1 MHILKHD
8 CYQDLMPNRV
18 RNILVVSSPYDAF
31 IMEQDGGLLEHVFMQ
46 VRGISLVEPPRFS
59 VVSSGSEAFELLRM
73 KKFDLVLFM
82 PRFLDKQKSLE
93 FAQQVKELQPQVPVV
108 LLVRNAKEL
117 NHKVKNFPKTYVD
130 RVFMWSGNRSV
141 LWSIIK
147 WTEDR
152 LNAEHDTALA
162 LVRTLIVIEDSPYY
176 YSSLLPMLY
185 KSMVKQ
191 TQAVMDDTL
200 SDEQRLIKLRARTKI
215 LLACDYEEA
224 EALYLKYRDS
234 VIGIIS
240 DTRFPRNGVIEAEA
254 GVHFLK
260 KVKADNPE
268 LPLLLTSNEKI
279 NAERAKE
286 IPAMFQDKNSPHLH
300 QDLKNFLINNMGF
313 GSFVFKLPSG
323 EEVARASNLKS
334 MEKALKHIPAESLV
348 YHSNQNHFSNWLFA
362 RTEVELAIYFRSVMP
377 YHFATAEELRHCL
390 VSHLR
395 EHRRRRQRGII
406 AQFNAGE
413 FDFDSVFSKMGEGS
427 LGGKARGLAFMSRYL
442 QENRHVFEPYQNV
455 SVGLPKTTVIGTDYF
470 DEFIEEN
477 NFYDLAE
484 HRFSNE
490 EIGVRFAQGQLPA
503 ALMNQL
509 RELLEVADYPLAV
522 RSSSLLE
529 DSQEQPFA
537 GLYATY
543 MLPNNDRDFE
553 ERFRQLSLAVKLV
566 YASTFYEAPKA
577 FSRSTSHR
585 TEEEKM
591 AVVIQQVV
599 GDNYGDYYYPLMSG
613 TAQSHNFYPLN
624 FMKAEEGVV
633 QLAMGMGKIVVEGG
647 ETIRFS
653 PAYPKNIV
661 QFASAVSTAKSS
673 QKHFYALKMN
683 ENSFRQ
689 LWVDEGATLARRNT
703 QEAVNEA
710 PLFYL
715 ASTYDAN
722 DARIRDSYEGKGM
735 PIITFANILKYDE
748 FPLAE
753 VISKMLEIGKR
764 GFGCDIEI
772 EFAVNLNRNVELSG
786 GKKWEFVL
794 LQARP
799 MISAD
804 DGLDVSITDEDK
816 SNAICFSTNAL
827 GRGVS
832 KNIRDILFVDPELFS
847 SVTSNQIVPEI
858 SQLNSLLEKE
868 GKKYLLVGTGRWG
881 SSDHCLGVPVQWND
895 ISAVGGIVEAGTE
908 RFSPDPSQGT
918 HFFQNITSLGIA
930 YYTVYRSE
938 DQIDW
943 QWFKNAPAM
952 TELRFVKHIQL
963 EKPIVVKVDGRKN
976 HGVLLIK
983 EK

>member
-1 MHILKHD
+1 MHKLRYD

-18 RNILVVSSPYDAF
+18 KNILVVSSPYDAF

-59 VVSSGSEAFELLRM
+59 VVSSGQEAFDLLAM

-82 PRFLDKQKSLE
+82 PRFLDKEKSLE
-93 FAQQVKELQPQVPVV
+93 FARQVKLLQPQVPVV

-117 NHKVKNFPKTYVD
+117 NHKVKNFPRQYVD

-147 WTEDR
+147 WAEDR
-152 LNAEHDTALA
+152 MNAEHDTALA
-162 LVRTLIVIEDSPYY
+162 QVRTLIVIEDSPYY

-185 KSMVKQ
+185 RSMVKQ

-200 SDEQRLIKLRARTKI
+200 SDEQRLLKLRARTKI

-224 EALYLKYRDS
+224 EALYTKYRNS
-234 VIGIIS
+234 TIGIMS
-240 DTRFPRNGVIEAEA
+240 DTRFPRNGEVEAEA
-254 GVHFLK
+254 GVQFLK
-260 KVKADNPE
+260 MVKADNPE
-268 LPLLLTSNEKI
+268 MPLLLMSNEKV
-279 NAERAKE
+279 NEERAKV

-300 QDLKNFLINNMGF
+300 QDLKRFLVYNMGF
-313 GSFVFKLPSG
+313 GNFIFKLPSG

-334 MEKALKHIPAESLV
+334 MEKALKHIPTESLI
-348 YHSNQNHFSNWLFA
+348 YHSSQNHFSNWLFA
-362 RTEVELAIYFRSVMP
+362 RTEVELALYFRSVMP
-377 YHFATAEELRHCL
+377 HHFSTAEELRKCL

-395 EHRRRRQRGII
+395 EHRRLRQRGII

-442 QENRHVFEPYQNV
+442 QDNREAFEGFSDV
-455 SVGLPKTTVIGTDYF
+455 HVGLPKTTVIGTDYF

-477 NFYDLAE
+477 DFYDLAE

-490 EIGVRFAQGQLPA
+490 DISIKFGQGQLPESLA
-503 ALMNQL
+503 NDL

-543 MLPNNDRDFE
+543 MLPNNDLDFE
-553 ERFRQLSLAVKLV
+553 ERFRQLSMAVKMV
-566 YASTFYEAPKA
+566 YASTFFEAPKA

-599 GDNYGDYYYPLMSG
+599 GDVYGNYFYPIISG
-613 TAQSHNFYPLN
+613 TAQSHNFYPLS
-624 FMKAEEGVV
+624 FMDAKDGVV
-633 QLAMGMGKIVVEGG
+633 QMALGMGKIVVEGG

-653 PAYPKNIV
+653 PRYPKKIV
-661 QFASAVSTAKSS
+661 QFASALSTAQYA
-673 QKHFYALKMN
+673 QKNFYALKMD
-683 ENSFRQ
+683 ENCFTSS
-689 LWVDEGATLARRNT
+689 WVQEDDTLEKRKVID
-703 QEAVNEA
+703 AVKDA
-710 PLFYL
+710 PFHYI
-715 ASTYDAN
+715 ASTYEPN
-722 DARIRDSYEGKGM
+722 DARIRDSFDGKGI
-735 PIITFANILKYDE
+735 PVLTFANILKFGE
-748 FPLAE
+748 FPLPE
-753 VISKMLEIGKR
+753 VIQRMLEIGKR

-772 EFAVNLNRNVELSG
+772 EFAVNLNKDYANNG
-786 GKKWEFVL
+786 GKKWEFIL

-799 MISAD
+799 MITAD
-804 DGLDVSITDEDK
+804 DGLDITISESEK
-816 SNAICFSTNAL
+816 ERAICYSTNAL
-827 GRGVS
+827 GRGIA
-832 KNIRDILFVDPELFS
+832 KNIRDIIFVDPQNFS
-847 SVTSNQIVPEI
+847 SVTSMQIVPEI
-858 SQLNSLLEKE
+858 SKLNHLLEKE
-868 GKKYLLVGTGRWG
+868 GRRYLLVGAGRWG

-895 ISAVGGIVEAGTE
+895 ISAVAGIIEGSTPE
-908 RFSPDPSQGT
+908 FCPDPSQGT

-930 YYTVYRSE
+930 YFTVHDSQDRLQW
-938 DQIDW
+938 D
-943 QWFKNAPAM
+943 WFKNVPS
-952 TELRFVKHIQL
+952 VSPYKYIKHIRL
-963 EKPIVVKVDGRKN
+963 DRPLSIKVEGRKN
-976 HGVLLIK
+976 AGVILV
-983 EK
+983 

>member
-31 IMEQDGGLLEHVFMQ
+31 IMEQDGGLLEHVFMH

-59 VVSSGSEAFELLRM
+59 VVSSGAEAFDLLQM
-73 KKFDLVLFM
+73 KKFELVLFM
-82 PRFLDKQKSLE
+82 PRFLDKEKSLE
-93 FAQQVKELQPQVPVV
+93 FARQVKELQPQVPVV

-117 NHKVKNFPKTYVD
+117 NHKVKNFPTQYVD

-162 LVRTLIVIEDSPYY
+162 QVRTLLVIEDSPYY

-185 KSMVKQ
+185 RSMVKQ

-215 LLACDYEEA
+215 LLACDFEEA
-224 EALYLKYRDS
+224 EALYRKYRQS
-234 VIGIIS
+234 IIGIMS
-240 DTRFPRNGVIEAEA
+240 DTRFPRNGTIEAEA
-254 GVHFLK
+254 GITFLK
-260 KVKADNPE
+260 MVKADNPE

-279 NAERAKE
+279 NEERAKT
-286 IPAMFQDKNSPHLH
+286 IPAQFQDKNSPHLH

-313 GSFVFKLPSG
+313 GSFIFKLPSG

-377 YHFATAEELRHCL
+377 YHFATAEELRQCL

-395 EHRRRRQRGII
+395 EHRRKRQRGII

-413 FDFDSVFSKMGEGS
+413 FDFDSIFSKMGEGS

-442 QENRHVFEPYQNV
+442 QENRHIFEPFVGV

-490 EIGVRFAQGQLPA
+490 EIGIRFAQGQLPS
-503 ALMNQL
+503 ALMHQL

-543 MLPNNDRDFE
+543 MLPNNDHDFE
-553 ERFRQLSLAVKLV
+553 ERFRQLALAVKMV

-599 GDNYGDYYYPLMSG
+599 GDVYGEYFYPLMSG
-613 TAQSHNFYPLN
+613 TAQSHNFYPLS
-624 FMKAEEGVV
+624 FMKPQEGVV

-653 PAYPKNIV
+653 PAYPKKIV
-661 QFASAVSTAKSS
+661 QFGSAINTAKSS
-673 QKHFYALKMN
+673 QKHFYALKMH
-683 ENSFRQ
+683 ENCFRQ
-689 LWVDEGATLARRNT
+689 LWVGEDATLQRREVKDAMT
-703 QEAVNEA
+703 EA
-710 PLFYL
+710 PFHYL
-715 ASTYDAN
+715 ASTYDVN
-722 DARIRDSYEGKGM
+722 DARIRDSFDGKGI
-735 PIITFANILKYDE
+735 PVLTFASILKFGE
-748 FPLAE
+748 FPLSE
-753 VISKMLEIGKR
+753 VIQKMLEIGKR

-772 EFAVNLNRNVELSG
+772 EFAVNLNKDYDQNG

-804 DGLDVSITDEDK
+804 DGLELVISDDEK
-816 SNAICFSTNAL
+816 ERALCYSTNAL
-827 GRGVS
+827 GRGIS
-832 KNIRDILFVDPELFS
+832 KNIRDIIFVNPECFS
-847 SVTSNQIVPEI
+847 SVTSMNIVPEI
-858 SQLNSLLEKE
+858 SALNHQLEKE

-895 ISAVGGIVEAGTE
+895 ISAVAGIIEAGTQQ
-908 RFSPDPSQGT
+908 FSPDPSQGT

-930 YYTVYRSE
+930 YFTVYRQE
-938 DQIDW
+938 DRINW
-943 QWFKNAPAM
+943 NWLKNAPA
-952 TELRFVKHIQL
+952 LGDFNYIKHIRL
-963 EKPIVVKVDGRKN
+963 DTPIAIKVEGRRN
-976 HGVLLIK
+976 MGVILC
-983 EK
+983 